1 MVVSEQQALCP
12 ELTDYLMALINKGNK
27 NQAEQEEIGKSF
39 HGCCLCVKNDFV
51 KAVIS
56 VMGKAGPDSFQLC
69 GCIRN
74 HPQTVA
80 FDRFRVYG

>member
-1 MVVSEQQALCP
+1 MVVSEQQELCP

-51 KAVIS
+51 KVVIS
-56 VMGKAGPDSFQLC
+56 GMEKRA
-69 GCIRN
+69 R
-74 HPQTVA
+74 TA
-80 FDRFRVYG
+80 FSCAAV